1 MGQRPDRSARELRA
15 QNESRCRNILESSR
29 PLELDDL
36 PWAESTGVVLDV
48 AVVETLV
55 YMRDV
60 EGFTDSYIVGL
71 AAHKTTLEDPLIGQF
86 LDVWREEEA
95 GHADAIDQFL
105 TWYGATQGQRIPPRQ
120 ASPAVDVR
128 RYERV
133 LARVGGPVGA
143 LVAATHMTWGA
154 ANELLTLNGYR
165 LLAAR
170 CEHPLL
176 AEIFRRIAAQESR
189 HFSFYLL
196 QAQWRLAASRV
207 ARTVLRRVLTKS
219 WTPVGVGDGYKSPED
234 FNRLI
239 DYLGGTPDG
248 RRTVARMDSRFAALP
263 GLGGLR
269 IFETA
274 ASNLAAA

>member
-1 MGQRPDRSARELRA
+1 MRQRADRATEGLRDRNELRC
-15 QNESRCRNILESSR
+15 QNILEASR
-29 PLELDDL
+29 PLVLDDL
-36 PWAESTGVVLDV
+36 PWAQSAGIVLDV
-48 AVVETLV
+48 GVIETLV

-71 AAHKTTLEDPLIGQF
+71 AAHKTTLRDPVIGRF

-95 GHADAIDQFL
+95 GHADAIDGFL
-105 TWYGATQGQRIPPRQ
+105 TWYGTTQGERIPPRQ
-120 ASPAVDVR
+120 AAPAVHVR
-128 RYERV
+128 SYERL
-133 LARVGGPVGA
+133 LARVGGPVGS

-176 AEIFRRIAAQESR
+176 AELLRRIAAQEAR

-234 FNRLI
+234 FGRLI